1 MKRLFFVCLMVVALL
16 GTVAEIVANRNSPLP
31 QDLELRYNES
41 LCAHTGLNP
50 FYLWTDQVTSP
61 EFQRIKLKNP
71 APNKKN
77 VHCYTPWHVA
87 YTWFYGNLTFPYVV
101 GIVYLLSGL
110 GLALLFGQLKQH
122 VPETAPSLY
131 WAWTTAMLLPPIASC
146 CVWGNY
152 GMICTGLSVVLY
164 VALLKDWQFVA
175 GIAWGLMMTKPQA
188 ATLFVF
194 PLLFQ
199 RKFRTI
205 VVAALLCGLA
215 TLWPAY
221 VYGESP
227 LKLILQ
233 IPKIGSSIDTVV
245 VYKII
250 PKAIVPFVKWGWTA
264 VCALLCAWMSWRLR
278 SAQRPIVRF
287 APVAFFFPVWMY
299 SHSHDHI
306 MTWFFV
312 VVMAGVL
319 VSFLQAVRNSWIR
332 RLILCYLACFIVS
345 HVFCS
350 LWSIGAGSGL
360 FVPTGIGWL
369 YQVVS
374 LPMSFVDFAVGVV
387 VLVHLMLHETKRV

>member
-1 MKRLFFVCLMVVALL
+1 MKSISVVLIMVALL
-16 GTVAEIVANRNSPLP
+16 GAVAEVIANRRSPLP
-31 QDLELRYNES
+31 PDLELRYNES

-50 FYLWTDQVTSP
+50 FYLWTDQVSSP

-71 APNKKN
+71 DPNKKN

-110 GLALLFGQLKQH
+110 GLALLFGQLRRQA
-122 VPETAPSLY
+122 PETDSSLY
-131 WAWTTAMLLPPIASC
+131 WAWTTVMLLQPVVCC

-152 GMICTGLSVVLY
+152 GMICAGLSVILY
-164 VALLKDWQFVA
+164 LALLKDWQFIA

-199 RKFRTI
+199 RKFRAI
-205 VVAALLCGLA
+205 VVAVLMCGLS

-227 LKLILQ
+227 LALILQ

-245 VYKII
+245 VYKMI
-250 PKAIVPFVKWGWTA
+250 PRAIVPFIKWGWTA
-264 VCALLCAWMSWRLR
+264 ICALLCAWMSWRLR
-278 SAQRPIVRF
+278 RAERLVVRF
-287 APVAFFFPVWMY
+287 APAAFFFPVWMY
-299 SHSHDHI
+299 SHAHDHI
-306 MTWFFV
+306 MAWFFV

-319 VSFLQAVRNSWIR
+319 VSFLQDRNLWIK
-332 RLILCYLACFIVS
+332 RLTMCYLAYIIVS
-345 HVFCS
+345 RVFCS
-350 LWSIGAGSGL
+350 LWSIGVGLGL

-374 LPMSFVDFAVGVV
+374 LPMAFVEFIVGGF
-387 VLVHLMLHETKRV
+387 VLVRLMQYEAKRV